1 MKKAIISS
9 LILSLIPGFCLGVND
24 RIYKLMQEK
33 QAKMEK
39 LEKCQG
45 TTKNLKIAGL
55 STLGITAV
63 GVGANIAEA
72 VVLNDYKSDV
82 AKAKDARDAQQKIKD
97 DRLAK
102 LAKGQDADIIQ
113 NRETEKEVEPESVE
127 APKTTITNNDVS
139 DVFDTEQA
147 CQESC
152 KTSTGCFSLTSTNKW
167 TCVSDLPN
175 NVSIANYRPFVNVL
189 DCMEYCAEDCEMVNT
204 SLYRCYKS
212 KAQAEKEKPV
222 DKEDALV
229 PVLLKDLEQKE
240 TAKQVGDNP
249 DLVQE
254 NSDDQVPVNVYEV
267 RNANGNT
274 VASIEADNSVNVA
287 GQNVGKL
294 NDGSCRHSEQ
304 DVANVVKE
312 VNSIR
317 DIVKRG
323 VAIANRNQAWT
334 YGPCFEQYG
343 YVVDFEN
350 VVITKKK

>member
-102 LAKGQDADIIQ
+102 LAKEQEADIIQ
-113 NRETEKEVEPESVE
+113 NRETEKEVESESVE
-127 APKTTITNNDVS
+127 APKTKIKNNDVS

-147 CQESC
+147 CKESC
-152 KTSTGCFSLTSTNKW
+152 KTSTGCFPLTATNKW
-167 TCVSDLPN
+167 TCVSDLSN
-175 NVSIANYRPFVNVL
+175 NVSITKYRAFVNVL
-189 DCMEYCAEDCEMVNT
+189 DCMKYCAEDCEMVNT

-229 PVLLKDLEQKE
+229 PGLLKDLEQEGK
-240 TAKQVGDNP
+240 DFSRDCN
-249 DLVQE
+249 
-254 NSDDQVPVNVYEV
+254 
-267 RNANGNT
+267 
-274 VASIEADNSVNVA
+274 
-287 GQNVGKL
+287 NVGGTL
-294 NDGSCRHSEQ
+294 TGSACRVTSVQKTESSTQMQTFLDQDAKVWTDKGFDCKKVMSGKNAHNECNKSGFTVYTQ
-304 DVANVVKE
+304 DVEIN
-312 VNSIR
+312 
-317 DIVKRG
+317 
-323 VAIANRNQAWT
+323 
-334 YGPCFEQYG
+334 Y
-343 YVVDFEN
+343 
-350 VVITKKK
+350 